1 MTVRKFSWVNRV
13 CAVVGLATLS
23 AGADAAILVLTNE
36 GAVLSVDTNSAVATP
51 FANYLDV
58 PPVTGTGTDDDYS
71 PNALGYNGNVFYA
84 TYGASPVTLYRN
96 GAQLPTNLSSAG
108 SIPSVAAADV
118 SGDTYYYLNG
128 NFDLYSVTSIN
139 GGSQTNTL
147 VNQEIGG
154 DGVVGQFGDL
164 AINGGSMFVS
174 HGTSTPILQRFN
186 LSGTLQA
193 TYTFA
198 SDPRRYL
205 GLAFDGGTL
214 YGVAAAAGSTYELFS
229 LGFSGLTVTPTSLGT
244 IMLGVSAAQGLTDA
258 ASAVPLPAAA
268 WLLLSGLAGFG
279 FVARRRTA
287 A

>member
-1 MTVRKFSWVNRV
+1 MRKFSWVNRV

-23 AGADAAILVLTNE
+23 AGADAAILVLTE
-36 GAVLSVDTNSAVATP
+36 QGAVLSVNTTTAVATP
-51 FANYLDV
+51 FANYGDV
-58 PPVTGTGTDDDYS
+58 PPATGPDEGFS
-71 PNALGYNGNVFYA
+71 PNALGYNGSVFYA

-96 GAQLPTNLSSAG
+96 GVQLTTNLSATTGTGIVPSIAAG
-108 SIPSVAAADV
+108 DV
-118 SGDTYYYLNG
+118 SGNTYYYLDG
-128 NFDLYSVTSIN
+128 DFDLYSVSNIN
-139 GGSQTNTL
+139 AAPGSQGNAK
-147 VNQEIGG
+147 VKDEMVGG
-154 DGVVGQFGDL
+154 DVSGQFGDL

-174 HGTSTPILQRFN
+174 HGTTSAILQRFD
-186 LSGTLQA
+186 LSGTLQT

-214 YGVAAAAGSTYELFS
+214 YGVAAVGSVYQLFS
-229 LGFSGLTVTPTSLGT
+229 LGLSGSTVTPTLVGQ
-244 IMLGVSAAQGLTDA
+244 INLNGNAVQGLTDA

-268 WLLLSGLAGFG
+268 WLLLSGLVGFG